1 MTRSLFLFIIATLPL
16 LVSAQMNEKSGAENQ
31 RSDTLDVLDYKI
43 GLDFSDFA
51 SQTIT
56 GSCRVKFESKMNN
69 INAISLD
76 LLQFTIDSVRSA
88 GNPVTFQYNDTLLR
102 IDLLSTMSQGD
113 IDSVTIYYNGQPQM
127 DPSGFGG
134 FYFQGDYAYNLGV
147 GFLAKPHNYGRTWH
161 PCFDNFVERATY
173 DITVVS
179 PSDKF
184 AYSNGYIAEEFVDGG
199 GMNVRRWILGESIPT
214 YLACVGVAPYTHVDQ
229 TYVSSLT
236 NTQTPVMLIAAPQD
250 TTNFKASFVNLF
262 GAMDAFES
270 NYGPYEWNKIAFA
283 LVPFNGGAMEHAT
296 CIMYPAVTANGNL
309 QYETLMAHELSH
321 HWWGNLVT
329 CMTSGDMW
337 INEGIASYS
346 ESIFLEH
353 VYDYGRYIE
362 ELKGVHR
369 GVIQSAHISD
379 GEFYALSG
387 VPHSATYGD
396 HSYQKGATMMHN
408 MRTYMGDQDFFDGL
422 KYIQTNF
429 AFDNIDATGFKNALE
444 ASSGQDL
451 DPFFDGYVF
460 NPGFNGY
467 ELDSFDIQ
475 AVGSDY
481 EVTVYVE
488 QKLFQAPD
496 YFDNIPLEVTFTGD
510 DWQTVT
516 TDFIMN
522 GQTGTATITI
532 PFAPEMVGLNQN
544 DKLLNA
550 VTGESIVI
558 KETGM
563 ESLTYPYFFLD
574 VTSEDDSTLFRV
586 DHHRVSPDPINSA
599 FIGNQFVIS
608 TERFWKVDG
617 IWSDSF
623 ETEARFTYDARQN
636 SSGYLDT
643 ALMTSH
649 NGVAFHEDSLVLL
662 WRPNQSVR
670 WEEYPFYERNPF
682 SGDTDGYGRL
692 EATTLLKGEY
702 AFGFRKSVANTNESV
717 SKQFKLYPNPTS
729 NDLTIDLLSASGAIN
744 VKIYDNSGNHQFS
757 RDYSGNKVVLP
768 TSNLRK
774 GVYHVIIAVDD
785 KTIGVQQF
793 IKQ

>member
-1 MTRSLFLFIIATLPL
+1 
-16 LVSAQMNEKSGAENQ
+16 MN
-31 RSDTLDVLDYKI
+31 
-43 GLDFSDFA
+43 LDFSNF
-51 SQTIT
+51 SGETIT
-56 GSCRVKFESKMNN
+56 ANCRVKFQSEMNN
-69 INAISLD
+69 VNSISLD

-88 GNPVTFQYNDTLLR
+88 GNTLNYTYNDTLMVV
-102 IDLLSTMSQGD
+102 DLNATLSLGG
-113 IDSVTIYYNGQPQM
+113 IDSVTVYYSGQPQL

-147 GFLAKPHNYGRTWH
+147 GFQADPHNYGRTWH

-179 PSDKF
+179 PSDKY
-184 AYSNGYIAEEFVDGG
+184 AYSNGYIAEEYIDVNGS
-199 GMNVRRWILGESIPT
+199 NVRRWILEESIPT

-236 NTQTPVMLIAAPQD
+236 SNQTPVMLIAAPQD
-250 TTNFKASFVNLF
+250 TSNMKASFANLF

-296 CIMYPAVTANGNL
+296 CVMYPRVTANGNL

-337 INEGIASYS
+337 INEGLATYS

-353 VYDYGRYIE
+353 VYDYDRYIS
-362 ELKGVHR
+362 ELKGIHR
-369 GVIQSAHISD
+369 DVIQTAHISD
-379 GEFYALSG
+379 GAFYALSG

-408 MRTYMGDQDFFDGL
+408 LRTYMGDVSFFDGL

-429 AFDNIDATGFKNALE
+429 AFDNIDALGFKNALE

-451 DPFFDGYVF
+451 DPFFDGYVL

-467 ELDSFDIQ
+467 ELDSFAIEP
-475 AVGSDY
+475 VGNEY

-488 QKLFQAPD
+488 QKRFESPD
-496 YFDNIPLEVTFTGD
+496 FFNNIPLEVTFTGAG
-510 DWQTVT
+510 WQRETSQFVMSGATGSSSFTV
-516 TDFIMN
+516 
-522 GQTGTATITI
+522 
-532 PFAPEMVGLNQN
+532 PFYPEMIALNEGN
-544 DKLLNA
+544 KLLNA
-550 VTGESIVI
+550 VTGENIVVT
-558 KETGM
+558 EPSM
-563 ESLTYPYFFLD
+563 ENLDYPYFFLNILD
-574 VTSEDDSTLFRV
+574 EDDSSFVRLEHYRLA
-586 DHHRVSPDPINSA
+586 PDPINSA

-608 TERFWKVDG
+608 PERFWKVDG

-623 ETEARFTYDARQN
+623 NAEAWLVYDGRETNA
-636 SSGYLDT
+636 GYLDT

-649 NGVAFHEDSLVLL
+649 NGVAFHEDSVVLL

-670 WEEYPFYERNPF
+670 WEEYPFYDRNTY
-682 SGDTDGYGRL
+682 SSKTDGFGRI
-692 EATTLLKGEY
+692 ETTTLLKGEY
-702 AFGFRKSVANTNESV
+702 TFGFRKNIAKVLEQDT
-717 SKQFKLYPNPTS
+717 KQFNIYPNPTS
-729 NDLTIDLLSASGAIN
+729 EDLTVSFDGNESDFEL
-744 VKIYDNSGNHQFS
+744 KIYDSKGKLWLTQNGIGSKAKVSTQELKIGNYF
-757 RDYSGNKVVLP
+757 
-768 TSNLRK
+768 
-774 GVYHVIIAVDD
+774 I
-785 KTIGVQQF
+785 TIELNNQLVGTQEF